1 MAWKTDKAYDKA
13 QSKQTRQAAKQ
24 LQTPAWGQED
34 RRVRTAY
41 DRDLRRQ
48 IPVDG
53 KGRRK

>member
-1 MAWKTDKAYDKA
+1 MARKTDKAYDRA

-24 LQTPAWGQED
+24 LQTPGWGQED

-41 DRDLRRQ
+41 DRDLRRTM
-48 IPVDG
+48 PVDK